1 MESTLIFDRN
11 KINREQRQALKAA
24 ELRLKKTGLLV
35 GEQRNSSSI
44 KPKDAWMGHF
54 SLESLFITIV
64 PHDYN
69 IERGWGTLERTYE
82 KRTKMFKEKR
92 DSAGHD

>member
-44 KPKDAWMGHF
+44 KPKDKRM
-54 SLESLFITIV
+54 
-64 PHDYN
+64 
-69 IERGWGTLERTYE
+69 RGWGIFHWKVYSLQ
-82 KRTKMFKEKR
+82 
-92 DSAGHD
+92 